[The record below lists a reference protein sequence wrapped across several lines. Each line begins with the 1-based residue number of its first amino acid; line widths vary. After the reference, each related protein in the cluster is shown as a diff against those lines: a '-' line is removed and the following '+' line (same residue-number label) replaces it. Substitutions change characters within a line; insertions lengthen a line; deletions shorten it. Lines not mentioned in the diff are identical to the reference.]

1 MDIQRLSKL
10 FNTKYNPS
18 DWKNILSTIFPKRE
32 FYLTPQEKKQEGLK
46 KHENIDSILEFG
58 DIMLNDN
65 SRILFY
71 EVKLAQGKADVKSRV
86 GLRNLIHADVIPGD
100 VDGILATYFVPDA
113 REWRLTFISKS
124 LYWDEEMNEIKSETH
139 PKRYTYVLGETEST
153 KTVVKQFQWL
163 AGQIKNRE
171 ITIQD
176 LIKTFAVEKISNE
189 FFEGYFHQFKAFEAY
204 VTENPDA
211 FQYFKEQV
219 NIALTTDEQQKE
231 AERLIRN
238 FVKKLLGRIVFL
250 YFLQKKGWLGVPAD
264 QNWGDGERN
273 FMGEFFD
280 GFSDKINFYSSC
292 LVPLFFD
299 TLNRDRKHTNYLF
312 PISGTKVP
320 YLNGGL
326 FDKDPVE
333 PINIRFKPQLFQ
345 DLFGF
350 FDQYNFTIDENSPD
364 DFDIGIDPEMLG
376 QIFEN
381 LLEDN
386 RDKGT
391 FYTPKEVVHFMCKES
406 LSLYISEELKIVAE
420 AKELTDIDTY
430 IKQSGSFDYLTIQ
443 KHASKIDQALSRVK
457 ICDPAIGSGAFPMG
471 MVYEILRLKKELF
484 GLLDRK
490 HFDYRD
496 EKLRIMKESIYGVD
510 LDKGAVDIS
519 RLRFWLSLIVDEEEP
534 SPLPN
539 LDYKIMQGDS
549 LKESFEDI
557 PLDSI
562 SWQKKVQVLA
572 PKQMTLGDMFALP
585 QKEIEFSIDEKEQ
598 LKEWV
603 SSYFEKTVREDKEK
617 LHAQI
622 DQAVLGHIYRNVEL
636 KENQATKLKNELE
649 TKYQSKGID
658 ISVQSRGTDWKNW
671 KKYTADLQLI
681 QTKKEKIETL
691 QNSIERPYFLWN
703 LYFADVLQ
711 EGNKGFDIV
720 IGNPPY
726 GVKVDDEIK
735 DQYNLGSKD
744 SYGVFMSMAIRKL
757 LKDNGVLSF
766 IVSDTWLTI
775 KSHFEIREQVLNY
788 QLKKVIRLHQ
798 DCFKATVNSCIFTLV
813 KSQNRSDTDSSIPNS
828 PPFGGVG
835 GGLILAADLTNIST
849 RKEVPEFRDKL
860 FHLETY
866 SGQYSPQFAV
876 YNYHQNLL
884 NTNSNK
890 PIIVG
895 SPKLFLLMNDTTC
908 LKVTKQIGAGGTSQ
922 EAEIRKID
930 FNGKEIELV
939 RFGDMAE
946 VRQGLAT
953 GDNHYYLYQNPEARG
968 SYRDINL
975 YRQFLLTEVDL
986 DKIRKNELV
995 RMKVIENGIHKF
1007 QSEPDFDTDCWFDGH
1022 YIAPYDKGGE
1032 SDTDEGWLPNYHVPT
1047 NYFIDWSSDS
1057 IFRLKT
1063 LTTRERNKL
1072 NEIIGG
1078 DDRLCSR
1085 FQNKEYYFN
1094 EAVTFSPTGIYA
1106 PTFRLLKYGTFD
1118 KEGSAIFS
1126 TIYTTYELIALLASK
1141 MNRYF
1146 QKQYINGTVHSMQGD
1161 IVESNLLTPE
1171 KISDIFQTLIE
1182 ELVNNQKIDN
1192 RYNYFAN
1199 EQKEIDRL
1207 VYELYGLNE
1216 EDINEVETWFAR
1228 RYPKLA
1234 TYSYYK
1240 SPEEL
1245 QQKKLADDGTELIR
1259 QLIAAGE
1266 SRLVEFK
1273 SCLRYC
1279 LKQQSPQ
1286 AYVEHSSFKNLA
1298 AFLNSDGG
1306 HLFVGVDDNGE
1317 ILGLEQTDFATFKGM
1332 NKKDEFLKHFD
1343 NLTEKY
1349 FGNGLAGLLN
1359 VQFHVIDQKTIA
1371 VVEVKGKAPEPVI
1384 LKNPDKG
1391 GSEEFLIR
1399 RNASAIALTMY
1410 EFLTYTKEHWK

>member
-1 MDIQRLSKL
+1 MDIQRLSQL
-10 FNTKYNPS
+10 FKTKYNPT
-18 DWKNILSTIFPKRE
+18 DWKEAISTIFPKRE
-32 FYLTPQEKKQEGLK
+32 FYLTPLEKKQEGLK

-58 DIMLNDN
+58 DITLNDN

-71 EVKLAQGKADVKSRV
+71 EVKLAQGKTDVKSRV
-86 GLRNLIHADVIPGD
+86 GLRNLIHTDVIPGD

-189 FFEGYFHQFKAFEAY
+189 FFAGYFHQFKAFEEY

-211 FQYFKEQV
+211 FQYFKTQV
-219 NIALTTDEQQKE
+219 TISLTTDEQQKE

-250 YFLQKKGWLGVPAD
+250 YFLQKKGWMGVPAD
-264 QNWGDGERN
+264 QKWGDGERN
-273 FMGEFFD
+273 FMGELFNN
-280 GFSDKINFYSSC
+280 FSDKLNFYSNC
-292 LVPLFFD
+292 LVPLFFE
-299 TLNRDRKHTNYLF
+299 TLNRPRTNNIF
-312 PISGTKVP
+312 AISGTKVP

-345 DLFGF
+345 DLFNF
-350 FDQYNFTIDENSPD
+350 FDQYNFTVDENSPD
-364 DFDIGIDPEMLG
+364 DLDIGIDPEMLG
-376 QIFEN
+376 LIFEN

-406 LSLYISEELKIVAE
+406 LSLYISEELKNDAE

-430 IKQSGSFDYLTIQ
+430 IKQSGSFDYSTIQ
-443 KHASKIDQALSRVK
+443 KHASEIDKALSRVK

-519 RLRFWLSLIVDEEEP
+519 RLRFWLSLIVDEEVP

-549 LKESFEDI
+549 LRESFEGI
-557 PLDSI
+557 PLDII
-562 SWQKKVQVLA
+562 SFKTIVQVYA
-572 PKQMTLGDMFALP
+572 PIQMTLGDAFAPP
-585 QKEIEFSIDEKEQ
+585 QKEMEFTLNESDQ
-598 LKEWV
+598 LKRWV
-603 SSYFEKTVREDKEK
+603 SDYFKNTERKDKEK
-617 LHAQI
+617 THSLIDKTILEHIEKSIEMVKNSLDRQI
-622 DQAVLGHIYRNVEL
+622 GELKANVKLTNKNLRLKDAITHYRNKKTFKTYLRQKSLLV
-636 KENQATKLKNELE
+636 KE
-649 TKYQSKGID
+649 
-658 ISVQSRGTDWKNW
+658 
-671 KKYTADLQLI
+671 
-681 QTKKEKIETL
+681 EKILSKRRTRLIEL

-726 GVKVDDEIK
+726 GVRVDDDIK
-735 DQYNLGSKD
+735 DQYKLGSKD

-788 QLKKVIRLHQ
+788 QLKKIIRLHQ

-813 KSQNRSDTDSSIPNS
+813 KSPADEAI
-828 PPFGGVG
+828 VEV
-835 GGLILAADLTNIST
+835 IAADLTNIST

-866 SGQYSPQFAV
+866 TGQYTPQFAV
-876 YNYHQNLL
+876 YRYQQNLL
-884 NTNSNK
+884 NTNSSK

-895 SPKLFLLMNDTTC
+895 SPKLFHLMNDTTC
-908 LKVTKQIGAGGTSQ
+908 LKVTKQIGEVNSTVDV
-922 EAEIRKID
+922 EVRKIE

-939 RFGDMAE
+939 RFGSIADAPHGISTGNNKKY
-946 VRQGLAT
+946 VRVSGKESGNLPLIEDWMILPPLAL
-953 GDNHYYLYQNPEARG
+953 N
-968 SYRDINL
+968 NL
-975 YRQFLLTEVDL
+975 TDDEKLNGL
-986 DKIRKNELV
+986 DKEWLSLKECFV
-995 RMKVIENGIHKF
+995 PFE
-1007 QSEPDFDTDCWFDGH
+1007 
-1022 YIAPYDKGGE
+1022 KGGE
-1032 SDTDEGWLPNYHVPT
+1032 SHTEEGWLPNYYVPT
-1047 NYFIDWSSDS
+1047 KYYINWGKGALKDMRKNPGVAWKNERYF
-1057 IFRLKT
+1057 FKNGL
-1063 LTTRERNKL
+1063 
-1072 NEIIGG
+1072 
-1078 DDRLCSR
+1078 
-1085 FQNKEYYFN
+1085 
-1094 EAVTFSPTGIYA
+1094 TFSISGIYA
-1106 PTFRLLKYGTFD
+1106 PTFRLNSSGVFEAK
-1118 KEGSAIFS
+1118 GSGIFS
-1126 TIYTTYELIALLASK
+1126 DCLTNEEMLGVLASK
-1141 MNRYF
+1141 LSRFIFKN
-1146 QKQYINGTVHSMQGD
+1146 YIKHSVDTSGD
-1161 IVESNLLTPE
+1161 DIRNFIFILASNNKIV
-1171 KISDIFQTLIE
+1171 
-1182 ELVNNQKIDN
+1182 ELVNSIISKQKSSSQ
-1192 RYNYFAN
+1192 YNYFEN

-1234 TYSYYK
+1234 TYAYYK

-1245 QQKKLADDGTELIR
+1245 QQKKLANDGTELIR
-1259 QLIAAGE
+1259 EIIAKGE
-1266 SRLVEFK
+1266 SRVVEFK
-1273 SCLRYC
+1273 SSMSYC
-1279 LKQQSPQ
+1279 LKQLSRQS
-1286 AYVEHSSFKNLA
+1286 YVEHSSFKNLA

-1306 HLFVGVDDNGE
+1306 NLFVGVDDNGE
-1317 ILGLEQTDFATFKGM
+1317 ILGLEQTDFTTFKGT

-1359 VQFHVIDQKTIA
+1359 VQFHEIDHKTIA
-1371 VVEVKGKAPEPVI
+1371 VVEVKGRSPEPII
-1384 LKNPDKG
+1384 LKNPEKG
-1391 GSEEFLIR
+1391 GAEEFLIR
-1399 RNASAIALTMY
+1399 RNASAVALTMY
-1410 EFLTYTKEHWK
+1410 EFLTYTKDHWKS

>member
-1 MDIQRLSKL
+1 MDIQRLSQL
-10 FNTKYNPS
+10 FNTKYEPS
-18 DWKNILSTIFPKRE
+18 DWKEAISTIFPKRE
-32 FYLTPQEKKQEGLK
+32 FYLTPLEKKQEGLK

-58 DIMLNDN
+58 DITLNDN

-189 FFEGYFHQFKAFEAY
+189 FFAGYFHQFKAFEEY

-211 FQYFKEQV
+211 FQYFKTQV
-219 NIALTTDEQQKE
+219 TLSLTTDEQQKE

-250 YFLQKKGWLGVPAD
+250 YFLQKKGWMGVPANK
-264 QNWGDGERN
+264 NWGEGERN
-273 FMGEFFD
+273 FMGELFKN
-280 GFSDKINFYSSC
+280 FSDNLNFYSNC
-292 LVPLFFD
+292 LVSLFFD
-299 TLNRDRKHTNYLF
+299 TLNRKRTNDIF
-312 PISGTKVP
+312 SISGTKVP

-345 DLFGF
+345 DLFDF

-364 DFDIGIDPEMLG
+364 DLDIGIDPEMLG
-376 QIFEN
+376 LIFEN

-406 LSLYISEELKIVAE
+406 LSLYISEELKKAAE

-430 IKQSGSFDYLTIQ
+430 IKQSGSFDYSTIQ
-443 KHASKIDQALSRVK
+443 KHASEIDKALSRVK

-549 LKESFEDI
+549 LKESFDGI

-562 SWQKKVQVLA
+562 SWQTKVQVFA
-572 PKQMTLGDMFALP
+572 PKQMTLGDMFAPP

-636 KENQATKLKNELE
+636 KENQATRLKNELE

-671 KKYTADLQLI
+671 KKYTADLQLM

-726 GVKVDDEIK
+726 GVKVNDEIK
-735 DQYNLGSKD
+735 DQYKLGSKD

-788 QLKKVIRLHQ
+788 QLKKIIRLHQ

-813 KSQNRSDTDSSIPNS
+813 KSPASEAS
-828 PPFGGVG
+828 GEV
-835 GGLILAADLTNIST
+835 LAADLTNIST

-866 SGQYSPQFAV
+866 SGQYTPQFAV
-876 YNYHQNLL
+876 YNYPQSLL
-884 NTNSNK
+884 NTNSCK

-895 SPKLFLLMNDTTC
+895 SPKLFQLMNDGACINVSEDNCKDDTA
-908 LKVTKQIGAGGTSQ
+908 LEVTV
-922 EAEIRKID
+922 RKIE
-930 FNGKEIELV
+930 FNGKKIELV
-939 RFGDMAE
+939 RFGDVAE
-946 VRQGLAT
+946 VTVGLQT
-953 GDNHYYLYQNPEARG
+953 GDNQYYLYQNPEARG
-968 SYRDINL
+968 NYKDINL
-975 YRQFLLTEVDL
+975 YKQFMLSEADMEQ
-986 DKIRKNELV
+986 IRNDEIIRL
-995 RMKVIENGIHKF
+995 KVIEKGIHKSQDESAF
-1007 QSEPDFDTDCWFDGH
+1007 DPDRYFDGRF
-1022 YIAPYDKGGE
+1022 IVLYDKGGE
-1032 SDTDEGWLPNYHVPT
+1032 SDADEGWLPNYYVPT
-1047 NYFIDWSSDS
+1047 NYFVDWSSDS
-1057 IFRLKT
+1057 LLRMKTYTIADRIIEKKENKIIKGHYKTQLAGVFRNT
-1063 LTTRERNKL
+1063 ET
-1072 NEIIGG
+1072 
-1078 DDRLCSR
+1078 
-1085 FQNKEYYFN
+1085 YFS
-1094 EAVTFSPTGIYA
+1094 ESICFSDTGVYA
-1106 PTFRLLKYGTFD
+1106 PTFRISSGCIYD
-1118 KEGSAIFS
+1118 VMSMSIFFNKRE
-1126 TIYTTYELIALLASK
+1126 TNDYLGILASK
-1141 MNRYF
+1141 LIRYII
-1146 QKQYINGTVHSMQGD
+1146 KNYINHSIHTQVEGLKPAVLCLNESFQFPISE
-1161 IVESNLLTPE
+1161 IVG
-1171 KISDIFQTLIE
+1171 KIIE
-1182 ELVNNQKIDN
+1182 VQKKN
-1192 RYNYFAN
+1192 PRYNYLMV

-1234 TYSYYK
+1234 TYAYYK

-1259 QLIAAGE
+1259 EIIAKGE
-1266 SRLVEFK
+1266 SRVVEFK
-1273 SCLRYC
+1273 SSLRYC

-1298 AFLNSDGG
+1298 AFLNSEGG

-1317 ILGLEQTDFATFKGM
+1317 ILGLENTDFATFKGT

-1359 VQFHVIDQKTIA
+1359 VQFHKIDHKTIA
-1371 VVEVKGKAPEPVI
+1371 VVEVKGSSPEPII
-1384 LKNPDKG
+1384 LKNPEKG
-1391 GSEEFLIR
+1391 GTEEFLIR
-1399 RNASAIALTMY
+1399 RNASAVALTMY
-1410 EFLTYTKEHWK
+1410 EFLTYTKDHWKS

>member
-1 MDIQRLSKL
+1 MDIQNLAQL
-10 FNTKYNPS
+10 FKKKYNS
-18 DWKNILSTIFPKRE
+18 TDWKNAISTIFPNRD

-58 DIMLNDN
+58 DITLNDN

-71 EVKLAQGKADVKSRV
+71 EVQLTQGKQDVKSRV

-100 VDGILATYFVPDA
+100 VDGILATYYVPGA

-124 LYWDEEMNEIKSETH
+124 LYWDEELNEIKSETH

-163 AGQIKNRE
+163 AGQIQNRE

-176 LIKTFAVEKISNE
+176 LIKTFAVEKISKE
-189 FFEGYFHQFKAFEAY
+189 FFDGYFHQFKAFEEY

-264 QNWGDGERN
+264 KKWGDGERN
-273 FMGEFFD
+273 FVGQLFENFE
-280 GFSDKINFYSSC
+280 DKINFYSSC
-292 LVPLFFD
+292 LASLFFE
-299 TLNRDRKHTNYLF
+299 TLNRKRTDDIF
-312 PISGTKVP
+312 AISGTKVP

-326 FDKDPVE
+326 FDKDSVE
-333 PINIRFKPQLFQ
+333 PIEIKFNPTLFKNLF
-345 DLFGF
+345 DF
-350 FDQYNFTIDENSPD
+350 FDQYNFTVDENSPD
-364 DFDIGIDPEMLG
+364 DLDIGIDPEMLG
-376 QIFEN
+376 LIFEN

-406 LSLYISEELKIVAE
+406 LSLYIQEELKTSAE
-420 AKELTDIDTY
+420 SKELKEIDTY
-430 IKQSGSFDYLTIQ
+430 IKQSGNFDIQTIIRF
-443 KHASKIDQALSRVK
+443 APKIDQAFTRVK

-484 GLLDRK
+484 GYLDRK

-510 LDKGAVDIS
+510 IDKGAVDIS

-549 LKESFEDI
+549 LKESFEKI
-557 PLDSI
+557 ALDTLT
-562 SWQKKVQVLA
+562 WEQKVQVFA
-572 PKQMTLGDMFALP
+572 PKQMTLGDIFAPP
-585 QKEIEFSIDEKEQ
+585 QKEIEFSVDEKDQ
-598 LKEWV
+598 LKKWV
-603 SSYFEKTVREDKEK
+603 ADYFEKTGRDDKEK
-617 LHAQI
+617 LHNLI
-622 DQAVLGHIYRNVEL
+622 DQTVLDLIYR
-636 KENQATKLKNELE
+636 KFELE
-649 TKYQSKGID
+649 DIQTSRLKAELEEKYREKGID
-658 ISVQSRGTDWKNW
+658 LSQQSRGTDWKNW
-671 KKYTADLQLI
+671 KKYTAELQHI
-681 QTKKEKIETL
+681 QAKKEKFETL

-735 DQYNLGSKD
+735 DFYQLGSKD

-757 LKDNGVLSF
+757 LKDNGILSF

-775 KSHFEIREQVLNY
+775 KSHYEIREQVLNY
-788 QLKKVIRLHQ
+788 QLKKIIRLHQ
-798 DCFKATVNSCIFTLV
+798 DCFKATVNSCIFTLL
-813 KSQNRSDTDSSIPNS
+813 KSPHS
-828 PPFGGVG
+828 GGDLEGV
-835 GGLILAADLTNIST
+835 LAADLTNIST

-866 SGQYSPQFAV
+866 TGQYTPQFAV
-876 YNYHQNLL
+876 YKYPQSLL
-884 NTNSNK
+884 ETNSNK

-895 SPKLFLLMNDTTC
+895 SPKLFRLMNDINC
-908 LKVTKQIGAGGTSQ
+908 IKVTKQIGEGDALQ
-922 EAEIRKID
+922 DVEVRKIE
-930 FNGKEIELV
+930 FNGKQIEVV
-939 RFGDMAE
+939 RFGSVGEAPH
-946 VRQGLAT
+946 GIST
-953 GDNHYYLYQNPEARG
+953 GDNKKYVRCLPNTKGNYSLIEDWMILEKDKLSILTNEEK
-968 SYRDINL
+968 INGL
-975 YRQFLLTEVDL
+975 KKDWLQL
-986 DKIRKNELV
+986 
-995 RMKVIENGIHKF
+995 NGCF
-1007 QSEPDFDTDCWFDGH
+1007 VPF
-1022 YIAPYDKGGE
+1022 DKGGE
-1032 SDTDEGWLPNYHVPT
+1032 AHTEDGWLPNYYVPTRYYINWAEGAIADMSNNLGFRWFNT
-1047 NYFIDWSSDS
+1047 NYF
-1057 IFRLKT
+1057 FKKGL
-1063 LTTRERNKL
+1063 
-1072 NEIIGG
+1072 
-1078 DDRLCSR
+1078 
-1085 FQNKEYYFN
+1085 
-1094 EAVTFSPTGIYA
+1094 TFSISGIYS
-1106 PTFRLLKYGTFD
+1106 PTFRLSGGGIFEAK
-1118 KEGSAIFS
+1118 GSGIFS
-1126 TIYTTYELIALLASK
+1126 DLFSAFEMLGVFCSKVSRYLFKNYIKHTVDTSGDDIREFPLIIEIPDRITKLVLQII
-1141 MNRYF
+1141 NF
-1146 QKQYINGTVHSMQGD
+1146 QK
-1161 IVESNLLTPE
+1161 
-1171 KISDIFQTLIE
+1171 ISLD
-1182 ELVNNQKIDN
+1182 
-1192 RYNYFAN
+1192 YNYFTN

-1234 TYSYYK
+1234 TYAYYK

-1273 SCLRYC
+1273 SSLRYC
-1279 LKQQSPQ
+1279 LNQKSPQ
-1286 AYVEHSSFKNLA
+1286 PYVEHSSFKNLA
-1298 AFLNSDGG
+1298 AFLNSEGG

-1317 ILGLEQTDFATFKGM
+1317 ILGLDDTDFTTFKGS

-1359 VQFHVIDQKTIA
+1359 VQFHEIDKKTIA

-1384 LKNPDKG
+1384 LKNPEKG
-1391 GSEEFLIR
+1391 GKEEFFIR
-1399 RNASAIALTMY
+1399 RNASAKDLTLY
-1410 EFLTYTKEHWK
+1410 EFFTYAKEQWK